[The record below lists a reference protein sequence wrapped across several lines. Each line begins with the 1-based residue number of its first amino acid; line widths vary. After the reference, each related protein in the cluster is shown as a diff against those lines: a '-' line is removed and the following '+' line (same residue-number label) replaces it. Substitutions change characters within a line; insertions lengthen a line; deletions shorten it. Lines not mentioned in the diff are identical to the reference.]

1 MVNNHIYEAFYK
13 GQFKKQK
20 YRIWSIMGMFSV
32 SLYLYV
38 VMYDTTCDREY
49 ECVDII
55 DIESVNDKI
64 TNQAIDIRT
73 LPNYTK
79 LSFDDILFN
88 RNEVIVPLI
97 REALKKGYIKPF

>member
-1 MVNNHIYEAFYK
+1 MVNNYIYEDFYK

-20 YRIWSIMGMFSV
+20 YRIWSIMGRESV
-32 SLYLYV
+32 SLYWYV
-38 VMYDTTCDREY
+38 VMYDTTYKREY
-49 ECVDII
+49 ECAGI
-55 DIESVNDKI
+55 DIKSVDDKI

-79 LSFDDILFN
+79 FSFSDILFN

-97 REALKKGYIKPF
+97 REALKKGFIKPF